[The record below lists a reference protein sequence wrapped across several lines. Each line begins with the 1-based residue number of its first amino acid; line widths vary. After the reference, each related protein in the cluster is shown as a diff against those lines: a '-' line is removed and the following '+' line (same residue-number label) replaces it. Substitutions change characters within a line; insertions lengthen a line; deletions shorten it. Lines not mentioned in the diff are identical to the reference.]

1 MSSNNPSN
9 AQQPGSVVL
18 SRWLA
23 GRENGFERAGVQPVQ
38 SRSVST
44 ADSREMLMDFFGVP
58 NSAAGVPVTATT
70 AQRVSAVSACVALIA
85 GGVSTMP
92 LKIYRRTLDASGRY
106 QREEV
111 DGMDLFWLLNEQPC
125 AAFTAADH
133 WNLSIKS
140 KLLRGSGYTYMSRK
154 NNGYVAE
161 FLPLDWAAVTAKRRD
176 NGRLMYVVNDGL
188 MAKTVDQDDMLHFA
202 GFGFDGE
209 EAPSVI
215 QYAAR
220 QAVGNALAM
229 DEYSGKFFAN
239 GAHHS
244 LLLETDKKMTES
256 AVNALQA
263 AVVNKFSGLDNAH
276 RMPLVLTE
284 GIKAKEVSLSAS
296 DAQLLEARRFQVVD
310 VCRAFGV
317 PPHMVGEA
325 TASAWGSGLES
336 LRRSFVAY
344 TLELHLR
351 PMEQELN
358 RKLFRRPDFFVEFD
372 RTAAMAGDSKAQ
384 ADYFRA
390 AMGGPGSGAGWMKP
404 NEARRAM
411 NLPPVDGGNT
421 LYMPPPPA
429 GQTTPGAPAP

>member
-1 MSSNNPSN
+1 MTWFNKERV
-9 AQQPGSVVL
+9 ATPGAGTL
-18 SRWLA
+18 NRWLA
-23 GRENGFERAGVQPVQ
+23 GREGGLQRAGIEPVQ
-38 SRSVST
+38 ARSVST
-44 ADSREMLMDFFGVP
+44 ADSRELLMDFFGVP
-58 NSAAGVPVTATT
+58 NSAAGVPVTATS
-70 AQRVSAVSACVALIA
+70 AQRVSAVYACVALIA

-92 LKIYRRTLDASGRY
+92 LKIYRRTLDSTGRY

-133 WNLSIKS
+133 WNLALKS
-140 KLLRGSGYTYMSRK
+140 KLLRGSGYTYINRK
-154 NNGYVAE
+154 ANGYVAE
-161 FLPLDWAAVTAKRRD
+161 FLPLDWAAVTPKRRD
-176 NGRLMYVVNDGL
+176 NGRLMYLVNDGL
-188 MAKTVDQDDMLHFA
+188 ISKTVDQDDMLHFA

-215 QYAAR
+215 QHAAR

-229 DEYSGKFFAN
+229 DEYSGKFFSN

-244 LLLETDKKMTES
+244 LLLETEKKMSDS
-256 AVNALQA
+256 AVTALQQ
-263 AVVNKFSGLDNAH
+263 AVMNKFSGLDNAH

-296 DAQLLEARRFQVVD
+296 DAQLLEARRFQVID
-310 VCRAFGV
+310 ICRAFGV

-358 RKLFRRPDFFVEFD
+358 RKLFRRPNFFLEYD

-384 ADYFRA
+384 ADYFRL

-411 NLPPVDGGNT
+411 NLPPVDGGDT

-429 GQTTPGAPAP
+429 GQTTGAPAP